1 MAKKQKSG
9 LYRTKIK
16 VGVDVDGKDIVK
28 WISGKT
34 KRELEEAR
42 RQAEEYYITGT
53 GLLEDRLFGEY
64 AAEWYKIR
72 KAPFVSPSSQASYR
86 TILNLHVLPAFGDRN
101 LRAIQPVEL
110 QMFLNRFR
118 GRSKSQ
124 ITNVLSV
131 LNGIY
136 SAALT
141 DRLVA
146 HNPMQGIRRP
156 EDTPPAEKRALTENE
171 RKRFRGLFSTHPH
184 GLYLAMMFFTGMR
197 PGEVRGLQ
205 WGDFDWNEA
214 LIHVQRD
221 IDYKAKSNAV
231 GALKSDAADRYV
243 PIPDELA
250 ALFRPHAG
258 DAKAFVF
265 PGVDGK
271 PLAQVTAVR
280 MWIELMRDVGLAT
293 PIPPEES
300 KYGKWDIRSKWKPQI
315 TPHGMRHNF
324 ITMCWEAGM
333 DVLLVM
339 KIVGHADYQTTM
351 NIYTHLSRK
360 HLDQAKVKLNEMF
373 ALS

>member
-1 MAKKQKSG
+1 M
-9 LYRTKIK
+9 
-16 VGVDVDGKDIVK
+16 
-28 WISGKT
+28 
-34 KRELEEAR
+34 
-42 RQAEEYYITGT
+42 
-53 GLLEDRLFGEY
+53 FGEY
-64 AAEWYKIR
+64 AAEWYKVR
-72 KAPFVSPSSQASYR
+72 KAPFISPSSQASYR

-110 QMFLNRFR
+110 QMFVNRFR

-124 ITNVLSV
+124 ITLVLSV
-131 LNGIY
+131 LNGVY

-141 DRLVA
+141 DRLVVR
-146 HNPMQGIRRP
+146 NPMQGIRRP
-156 EDTPPAEKRALTENE
+156 EDSPPAEKRALTEEE
-171 RKRFRGLFSTHPH
+171 RKRFRALFSTHPH

-205 WGDFDWNEA
+205 WRDFDWDEA

-221 IDYKAKSNAV
+221 IDYKAKNGAV
-231 GALKSDAADRYV
+231 GALKSDAANRYV

-250 ALFRPHAG
+250 ALFRPRAG

-280 MWIELMRDVGLAT
+280 MWVELMRDVGLAT
-293 PIPPEES
+293 PVPPEEA
-300 KYGKWDIRSKWKPQI
+300 KYGKWDIRSKWKPEI
-315 TPHGMRHNF
+315 TPHAMRHNF
-324 ITMCWEAGM
+324 ITMCWEPGM

-360 HLDQAKVKLNEMF
+360 HLDQAKIKLNEMF
-373 ALS
+373 APQIDPQKSCTKVAQASAGQLPEKMQSPEISMIPGLLDGGP

>member
-1 MAKKQKSG
+1 MAKKQKNG

-16 VGVDVDGKDIVK
+16 VGVDVNGKDIVK

-64 AAEWYKIR
+64 AAEWYKVR
-72 KAPFVSPSSQASYR
+72 KAPFISPSSQASYR

-131 LNGIY
+131 LNGVY

-146 HNPMQGIRRP
+146 RNPMQGIRRP
-156 EDTPPAEKRALTENE
+156 EDTPPAEKRALTEEE
-171 RKRFRGLFSTHPH
+171 RKRFRTLFSTHPH

-197 PGEVRGLQ
+197 AGGGAGASVGRFRLGRSVDPRPTGHRLQ
-205 WGDFDWNEA
+205 GHEWRCGRAEERRRRSLRPYPRRTGCA
-214 LIHVQRD
+214 L
-221 IDYKAKSNAV
+221 S
-231 GALKSDAADRYV
+231 AACRRSKGV
-243 PIPDELA
+243 C
-250 ALFRPHAG
+250 
-258 DAKAFVF
+258 F
-265 PGVDGK
+265 PGRGWQAPRPGHSGQDVD
-271 PLAQVTAVR
+271 
-280 MWIELMRDVGLAT
+280 
-293 PIPPEES
+293 
-300 KYGKWDIRSKWKPQI
+300 
-315 TPHGMRHNF
+315 
-324 ITMCWEAGM
+324 
-333 DVLLVM
+333 
-339 KIVGHADYQTTM
+339 
-351 NIYTHLSRK
+351 
-360 HLDQAKVKLNEMF
+360 
-373 ALS
+373 

>member
-1 MAKKQKSG
+1 MATKQKSG

-16 VGVDVDGKDIVK
+16 IGVDENGKDIVK

-53 GLLEDRLFGEY
+53 GLLEDRLFGDY
-64 AAEWYKIR
+64 AAEWYKVR
-72 KAPFVSPSSQASYR
+72 KAPFVSPSSQVNYR

-110 QMFLNRFR
+110 QKFVNRFR
-118 GRSKSQ
+118 GKSRSQ
-124 ITNVLSV
+124 ITLVISV
-131 LNGIY
+131 LNGVY

-146 HNPMQGIRRP
+146 RNPMQGIRRP
-156 EDTPPAEKRALTENE
+156 EDTPPEEKRALTEDE
-171 RKRFRGLFSTHPH
+171 RRRFRALFSTHSH
-184 GLYLAMMFFTGMR
+184 GRYLAVMFYTGMR
-197 PGEVRGLQ
+197 PGEVRGLE
-205 WGDFDWNEA
+205 WGDFDWEEE

-221 IDYKAKSNAV
+221 IDYKSKENPV
-231 GALKSDAADRYV
+231 GDLKNNAADRYV
-243 PIPDELA
+243 PIPEELSVLLKPFA
-250 ALFRPHAG
+250 GNYYDFLFQ
-258 DAKAFVF
+258 
-265 PGVDGK
+265 GVDGK
-271 PLAQVTAVR
+271 PLAQVTAIR
-280 MWIELMRDVGLAT
+280 MWIELMRDAGLAT
-293 PIPPEES
+293 PIPPEEA
-300 KYGKWDIRSKWKPQI
+300 KYGKWDIRSKWKTAI
-315 TPHGMRHNF
+315 TPHAMRHNF

-360 HLDQAKVKLNEMF
+360 HLDKAKAKMNEMF
-373 ALS
+373 AL